1 MKVLLLLVVLPLAWA
16 QFPAV
21 CNNDVSLMS
30 KTCCPNNC
38 FRNESRG
45 MCIDVTTTVME
56 GWKEENGIVEKVC
69 NRDVDG
75 VPQDVRCQWPIRV
88 FNMVC
93 SCTNGWGG
101 YDCSQCDFG
110 YILNAAGDR
119 CVKRTDNQLRVRR
132 NFISLT
138 TEKQKKY
145 ISVLRRAKNEAV
157 KEWSVVVEE
166 PTDSSG
172 TVKLQ
177 DVSVYDMLVIH
188 HFLAT
193 REKDNEQCNADS
205 NFNGIDFA
213 HEGPTFL
220 TWHRYYLLIVEREL
234 HRVAKDMGINGFELA
249 YWDWSSSENIFES
262 DLFGTPDYSSTPDTV
277 SGGLFN
283 GDDWPVLCNDHY
295 EEFLADKNG
304 ESMNRKDCA
313 MVRKL
318 CNVSANRAEK
328 ISLRRGFI
336 KSQKP
341 SDKPFLPDSSTIKM
355 ALTAREYTGDTGFG
369 NRTEGFVELCTSR
382 DNGQALCR
390 FRITDGKTSTH
401 NNLHNAVHIY
411 IGGHMR
417 DVPTASNDPIFFLH
431 HANIDRI
438 FEAWLRKFNSGSVP
452 NYEPDGGAVHPG
464 HGYDDYLVPFFP
476 LRTNKDM
483 YNLSS
488 HLGFQYDTL
497 PEIAFTDSDNL
508 LPCPFPRIAE
518 SCKCY
523 KGGTPG
529 AVNSDTNPT
538 SNTNSP
544 SRTTSPPSRTTPPNP
559 GSQGSG
565 FHVSLYLISVA
576 GTCAV
581 LIVSKLS
588 DIL

>member
-1 MKVLLLLVVLPLAWA
+1 
-16 QFPAV
+16 
-21 CNNDVSLMS
+21 
-30 KTCCPNNC
+30 
-38 FRNESRG
+38 
-45 MCIDVTTTVME
+45 MCIDVTTEVMK
-56 GWKEENGIVEKVC
+56 GWKEDNDIVDKVC
-69 NRDVDG
+69 NRDVDNL
-75 VPQDVRCQWPIRV
+75 PQDVRCQWPIRV

-93 SCTNGWGG
+93 NCTNGWGG

-119 CVKRTDNQLRVRR
+119 CVKRTDNQLRARP
-132 NFISLT
+132 NFMSLPSN
-138 TEKQKKY
+138 KQKEY
-145 ISVLRRAKNEAV
+145 ISVLRRAKTEAV

-177 DVSVYDMLVIH
+177 DVSVYDMFVIH

-193 REKDNEQCNADS
+193 REKDNEKCKTDR
-205 NFNGIDFA
+205 FKGIDFA

-234 HRVAKDMGINGFELA
+234 HRVAKGMGIDDFQLA
-249 YWDWSSSENIFES
+249 YWDWSSREIFTL
-262 DLFGTPDYSSTPDTV
+262 DLFGTPDYSSTQNIKV
-277 SGGLFN
+277 SGGLFS
-283 GDDWPVLCNDHY
+283 GDDWPVLCNLHY
-295 EEFLADKNG
+295 LEFLADKNG
-304 ESMNRKDCA
+304 DKSMDRKDCA

-318 CNVSANRAEK
+318 CNVSANRLEK

-336 KSQKP
+336 KEEES

-355 ALTAREYTGDTGFG
+355 ALTAPKYTGDTGFG

-382 DNGQALCR
+382 DNKQALCR
-390 FRITDGKTSTH
+390 FRITDDKKGTH

-438 FEAWLRKFNSGSVP
+438 FEAWLRKFNSSSVP
-452 NYEPDGGAVHPG
+452 IANYEPEDGGAVHPG

-488 HLGFQYDTL
+488 HLGFKYDTL
-497 PEIAFTDSDNL
+497 PEIAFTDSDTL
-508 LPCPFPRIAE
+508 LPCSFPLMAE
-518 SCKCY
+518 SDDCH

-538 SNTNSP
+538 SNTNPPSRTTSSP
-544 SRTTSPPSRTTPPNP
+544 SRTTSPRS

>member
-1 MKVLLLLVVLPLAWA
+1 MRVLLLLFVLPLAWT

-21 CNNDVSLMS
+21 CNNNADLSN
-30 KTCCPNNC
+30 KKCCPNEC

-45 MCIDVTTTVME
+45 MCIDVTTKVMK
-56 GWKEENGIVEKVC
+56 GWNEDNEIVGRVC
-69 NRDVDG
+69 NRDVDD

-93 SCTNGWGG
+93 NCTNGWGG

-119 CVKRTDNQLRVRR
+119 CVKRTGNQLRARR
-132 NFISLT
+132 NFTNLSKG
-138 TEKQKKY
+138 KQKEY
-145 ISVLRRAKNEAV
+145 IRVLKRAKNEAV

-193 REKDNEQCNADS
+193 REKDNEKCKTDR
-205 NFNGIDFA
+205 FKGIDFA

-234 HRVAKDMGINGFELA
+234 HRVAKEMGISDFELA
-249 YWDWSSSENIFES
+249 YWDWSSSEIIFTS
-262 DLFGTPDYSSTPDTV
+262 DLFGTPDHSSAQHIKV

-283 GDDWPVLCNDHY
+283 GDDWPVLCNVHY
-295 EEFLADKNG
+295 EEFRADKNG
-304 ESMNRKDCA
+304 ESMDRKDCA
-313 MVRKL
+313 VVRKL

-336 KSQKP
+336 KSKE
-341 SDKPFLPDSSTIKM
+341 SRDKPFLPDSSTIKM
-355 ALTAREYTGDTGFG
+355 ALTAPEYTGDTGFG
-369 NRTEGFVELCTSR
+369 NRTEGFVELCAGE
-382 DNGQALCR
+382 NELFCR
-390 FRITDGKTSTH
+390 FRIKDGKDNTH

-438 FEAWLRKFNSGSVP
+438 FEAWLRKFNSSSVP
-452 NYEPDGGAVHPG
+452 KYEPDGGAVHPG
-464 HGYDDYLVPFFP
+464 HGQDDYLVPFFP
-476 LRTNKDM
+476 LRTNKDV
-483 YNLSS
+483 YKISS
-488 HLGFQYDTL
+488 HLGYEYDTL
-497 PEIAFTDSDNL
+497 PEIALTDSDVVD
-508 LPCPFPRIAE
+508 E
-518 SCKCY
+518 CKFSVPDHDMCS
-523 KGGTPG
+523 KSG
-529 AVNSDTNPT
+529 
-538 SNTNSP
+538 
-544 SRTTSPPSRTTPPNP
+544 
-559 GSQGSG
+559 QGSG

>member
-1 MKVLLLLVVLPLAWA
+1 MRVLLLLAVLPLAWT

-21 CNNDVSLMS
+21 CNNEESLS
-30 KTCCPNNC
+30 KKKCCPNDC
-38 FRNESRG
+38 FSTMSRG

-56 GWKEENGIVEKVC
+56 GWNSGNDIVNRVC
-69 NRDVDG
+69 NR

-88 FNMVC
+88 FNRVC
-93 SCTNGWGG
+93 NCINGWGG

-110 YILNAAGDR
+110 YILDAAGNG

-132 NFISLT
+132 NFTRLT
-138 TEKQKKY
+138 RDKQEKY
-145 ISVLRRAKNEAV
+145 IKVLKRAKNEPV

-172 TVKLQ
+172 TVTLQ
-177 DVSVYDMLVIH
+177 NVSVYDMLVIH

-193 REKDNEQCNADS
+193 REKDNDQCKSDA
-205 NFNGIDFA
+205 NFKGIDFA

-234 HRVAKDMGINGFELA
+234 QRVAKDMGINDFELA
-249 YWDWSSSENIFES
+249 YWDWSSSEMFTQE
-262 DLFGTPDYSSTPDTV
+262 LFGTPDYSRTPGIV
-277 SGGLFN
+277 SGDLFN
-283 GDDWPVLCNDHY
+283 VNDWPVLCNDHY

-304 ESMNRKDCA
+304 EKMNRKECA

-318 CNVSANRAEK
+318 CDVSANRAQRK
-328 ISLRRGFI
+328 LLRRGFI
-336 KSQKP
+336 KDKTS
-341 SDKPFLPDSSTIKM
+341 SYVEKPFLPDSSTIKM
-355 ALTAREYTGDTGFG
+355 ALTAPKYTDDTGFGFG
-369 NRTEGFVELCTSR
+369 NRTEGFVELCA
-382 DNGQALCR
+382 GEGKLFCR
-390 FRITDGKTSTH
+390 FRIQDGDKATH

-438 FEAWLRKFNSGSVP
+438 FEAWLRKFNTINTP
-452 NYEPDGGAVHPG
+452 NYEPEGGATHPG
-464 HGYDDYLVPFFP
+464 HGPDDYLVPFFP
-476 LRTNKDM
+476 LRTNRDM

-488 HLGFQYDTL
+488 LLGFKYDTL
-497 PEIAFTDSDNL
+497 PEIASTDSDNVDDCEFRV
-508 LPCPFPRIAE
+508 PDSDMCN
-518 SCKCY
+518 KQ
-523 KGGTPG
+523 GTKPS
-529 AVNSDTNPT
+529 AVDSNTNPT
-538 SNTNSP
+538 ITTNRPSP
-544 SRTTSPPSRTTPPNP
+544 TKPR
-559 GSQGSG
+559 SQGSG

-581 LIVSKLS
+581 LIVSQLS

>member
-1 MKVLLLLVVLPLAWA
+1 MRVLLLLAVLPLAWT

-21 CNNDVSLMS
+21 CNNDESLS
-30 KTCCPNNC
+30 KKKCCPNEC
-38 FRNESRG
+38 FSNVSRG

-56 GWKEENGIVEKVC
+56 GWNSDNDIVKKVC
-69 NRDVDG
+69 NTSR

-93 SCTNGWGG
+93 SCNEGWGG

-110 YILNAAGDR
+110 YIDNGNGG

-132 NFISLT
+132 DFTKLNVT
-138 TEKQKKY
+138 NQKDY
-145 ISVLRRAKNEAV
+145 ISVLKRAKNEPV

-166 PTDSSG
+166 PNATDSSG

-193 REKDNEQCNADS
+193 REKDNDQCQDLDMFS
-205 NFNGIDFA
+205 DIDFA

-234 HRVAKDMGINGFELA
+234 QRVAEDMGIHDFELA
-249 YWDWSSSENIFES
+249 YWDWSSSQMFTPA
-262 DLFGTPDYSSTPDTV
+262 LFGTPDYSSGSDPIDV

-283 GDDWPVLCNDHY
+283 GNDWPVLCNYHY
-295 EEFLADKNG
+295 EKFLAGKKGVTPG
-304 ESMNRKDCA
+304 EKECE

-318 CNVSANRAEK
+318 CNVSANREEE
-328 ISLRRGFI
+328 ISLERGFI
-336 KSQKP
+336 KDESSMIQ
-341 SDKPFLPDSSTIKM
+341 DEPFLPDSSTIKM
-355 ALTAREYTGDTGFG
+355 ALTAPNYTGDKGFG
-369 NRTEGFVELCTSR
+369 NRTEGFVELCA
-382 DNGQALCR
+382 GEGKLFCR
-390 FRITDGKTSTH
+390 FRIEGGKNATH

-438 FEAWLRKFNSGSVP
+438 FEAWLRSSNGSVP
-452 NYEPDGGAVHPG
+452 DYEPEGGAIHPG
-464 HGYDDYLVPFFP
+464 HGPDDYLVPFFP

-483 YNLSS
+483 YNFSS
-488 HLGFQYDTL
+488 HLGFKYDTL
-497 PEIAFTDSDNL
+497 PEIASTDSDNVDECEFRD
-508 LPCPFPRIAE
+508 PDSDMCD
-518 SCKCY
+518 KQ
-523 KGGTPG
+523 GTKPPG
-529 AVNSDTNPT
+529 N
-538 SNTNSP
+538 
-544 SRTTSPPSRTTPPNP
+544 
-559 GSQGSG
+559 QGSG

-588 DIL
+588 DIW